1 MHKDNFPVQMLDI
14 EKLIPYEGNVKIH
27 DEKQIEKLANNI
39 KQFGFDQPFVVD
51 KDNVIIKGHGRRL
64 ACLKLGLKK
73 VPVVVR
79 SDLTKDQ
86 ADAARL
92 SDNRVTSSEYDIEGL
107 QLELER
113 LSEDFDFQSLGFDER
128 ELNFSVDN
136 IEIEGDFIDNIET
149 AMNEYDEET
158 QAKVEEKNKIGIAK
172 ALGFKEID
180 ANSSFTITQFV
191 DAVTIKY
198 GKSPSESFCEAISD
212 IVSKG
217 L

>member
-1 MHKDNFPVQMLDI
+1 MQKENFPVQMLDI

-107 QLELER
+107 QLEWER

-172 ALGFKEID
+172 ALGFFIIFAHSRFYVIYK
-180 ANSSFTITQFV
+180 
-191 DAVTIKY
+191 VTLYFNIIY
-198 GKSPSESFCEAISD
+198 RI
-212 IVSKG
+212 I
-217 L
+217 